1 MELAETFLWH
11 AGSHKTVWSQVP
23 EDSDFNS
30 DGYENFKP
38 HLHVIFL
45 DVLKLSQIVHLL
57 HTLGDI
63 FKCPLY
69 FLMA

>member
-11 AGSHKTVWSQVP
+11 AGNRTTVWSQVA
-23 EDSDFNS
+23 EDGDFDS
-30 DGYENFKP
+30 GGYKNFKS
-38 HLHVIFL
+38 HLNVILL
-45 DVLKLSQIVHLL
+45 DVLKLSQIVRLL
-57 HTLGDI
+57 HILGDI